1 MDEQVWYYMTHDRSK
16 YGPYTDGEL
25 ASLIR
30 QKIISPNDYIWMPA
44 LKGWLKVK
52 ESIYSFYLPS
62 EESRQD
68 A

>member
-25 ASLIR
+25 AILIR